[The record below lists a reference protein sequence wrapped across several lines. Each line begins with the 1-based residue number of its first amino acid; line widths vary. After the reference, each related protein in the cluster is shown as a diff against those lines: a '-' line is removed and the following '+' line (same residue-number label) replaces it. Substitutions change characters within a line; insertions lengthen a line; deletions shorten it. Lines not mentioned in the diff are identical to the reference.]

1 MNLQWQNLS
10 ELVTDGCGIQSTQFK
25 SHSKSR
31 LDIPSNTIK
40 IISDLWALQR
50 LAPRWR
56 TWPWPGRVP
65 SQTRSGHMNGR
76 KNRLL
81 NDDIRFD
88 LYHPQKHRTPVSRM
102 VKAMFPKYVLGSQL
116 FYLFGVAIPNGRT
129 KIAMVGDIAIQS
141 CLDQGTVGSLAW
153 PSGAKLANTGN
164 ILFAKARE
172 SETYHISFKIKSNIP
187 NAMLGRPNP
196 KSTLWNVRSG

>member
-1 MNLQWQNLS
+1 MTWQ
-10 ELVTDGCGIQSTQFK
+10 G
-25 SHSKSR
+25 
-31 LDIPSNTIK
+31 
-40 IISDLWALQR
+40 
-50 LAPRWR
+50 
-56 TWPWPGRVP
+56 VP

-81 NDDIRFD
+81 NDDIRFN

-196 KSTLWNVRSG
+196 KSTL